1 LSEATNKLNIDAE
14 TTEQLNTL
22 NTKFQEG
29 VQTILTESEN
39 TAKAINENSAKVQEG
54 ISKLTK
60 QAIDIA
66 VQASQNLSNHLQA
79 TTPHP

>member
-1 LSEATNKLNIDAE
+1 MSEATNKLNIDTE
-14 TTEQLNTL
+14 TTEQLNQFS
-22 NTKFQEG
+22 TKFQEG

-66 VQASQNLSNHLQA
+66 VQASHNLSNHLQP